1 MNRKEVF
8 EIKSR
13 LKKTGCTFT
22 KLCGCYVNAER
33 EIVLRLNETFL
44 NLEEEEFYK
53 YLDIAKKTLSGTLG
67 NNLLELAFPLEEE
80 KTGGKQQFL
89 MGLRESKLKNEEL
102 LETFYQLI
110 IDSYDYAGNYLI
122 LIFHDAYDV
131 MAKTSDN
138 RRLDES
144 EEVYEYLLAAICPV
158 ALTKPGLGYLE
169 DENKIGPR
177 RRDWVVTAPENGFIF
192 PAFTDRSTDIHS
204 VMFYEKNPIEPHKE
218 LMEFVLGCP
227 VKVTAAEKK
236 NIFQNIIKNSVADS
250 EKSTRIFSDIQE
262 SLGQLAEE
270 QAAVSD
276 SSEEPVILTNETVQ
290 EILSDN
296 GLPEELISKIETAYT
311 ESFSEEPP
319 AVEHLLDK
327 KVLAE
332 NEKRKVEKALA
343 EKVQQLQEKLEEAT
357 NAKQFHS
364 RGAELR
370 PAETEPGQEDDDIY
384 PFETSLDTGSMN
396 ENSINQD
403 IQDVT
408 LNDNS
413 IDENNDELNR
423 IDENNPR
430 GNYDIV
436 LQVKPEK
443 KNQIKAQFIDGKK
456 YIMIPVE
463 EDEQAN
469 VNGERIG

>member
-33 EIVLRLNETFL
+33 EIELRLNETFL
-44 NLEEEEFYK
+44 ILEEEEFYK
-53 YLDIAKKTLSGTLG
+53 YLEIAKKTLSGTLG

-131 MAKTSDN
+131 MTKTSDN

-177 RRDWVVTAPENGFIF
+177 RRDWVVGAPENGFIF

-218 LMEFVLGCP
+218 LMELVLGCP

-270 QAAVSD
+270 QAAVTD

-290 EILSDN
+290 EILSDS

-311 ESFSEEPP
+311 ENFSEEPP

-332 NEKRKVEKALA
+332 NEKRKVEKALV

-357 NAKQFHS
+357 NARQTRLRGEGDTRLAEEAVLGDNTGDNYETGLVAGIINEDGNNQEINLNDHS
-364 RGAELR
+364 
-370 PAETEPGQEDDDIY
+370 I
-384 PFETSLDTGSMN
+384 N
-396 ENSINQD
+396 ENSVEIER
-403 IQDVT
+403 T
-408 LNDNS
+408 
-413 IDENNDELNR
+413 DENNSRE
-423 IDENNPR
+423 
-430 GNYDIV
+430 NYDIV

-443 KNQIKAQFIDGKK
+443 KSQIKAQVIDGKK

-469 VNGERIG
+469 VNGERLG

>member
-13 LKKTGCTFT
+13 LKKSGCTFT
-22 KLCGCYVNAER
+22 KLSGCYVNAER

-53 YLDIAKKTLSGTLG
+53 YLEIAKKTLSGTLG

-89 MGLRESKLKNEEL
+89 LGLRESKLKNEEL

-131 MAKTSDN
+131 MTKTSDN

-158 ALTKPGLGYLE
+158 ALSKPGLGYLE

-177 RRDWVVTAPENGFIF
+177 RRDWVVRAPENGFIF

-218 LMEFVLGCP
+218 LMELVLGCP

-250 EKSTRIFSDIQE
+250 EKSTRIFSDIQD

-290 EILSDN
+290 EILSDS

-311 ESFSEEPP
+311 ENFSEEPP

-357 NAKQFHS
+357 NARQTRL
-364 RGAELR
+364 RGEGVTRLAE
-370 PAETEPGQEDDDIY
+370 ETVLGE
-384 PFETSLDTGSMN
+384 DTGDN
-396 ENSINQD
+396 YETGLDEDSINED
-403 IQDVT
+403 GKIQEINT
-408 LNDNS
+408 NDHS
-413 IDENNDELNR
+413 IDENSFEIER
-423 IDENNPR
+423 TDENNT
-430 GNYDIV
+430 GENYDIV

-443 KNQIKAQFIDGKK
+443 KSQIKAQVIDGKK

-469 VNGERIG
+469 VNGERLG

>member
-13 LKKTGCTFT
+13 LKKSGCTFT
-22 KLCGCYVNAER
+22 KLRGCYVNAER

-53 YLDIAKKTLSGTLG
+53 YLEIAKKTLSGTLG

-89 MGLRESKLKNEEL
+89 LGLRESKLKNDEL

-131 MAKTSDN
+131 MTKTSDN

-169 DENKIGPR
+169 DENKFGPR
-177 RRDWVVTAPENGFIF
+177 RRDWVVGAPENGFIF

-218 LMEFVLGCP
+218 LMELVLGCP

-290 EILSDN
+290 EILSDS

-311 ESFSEEPP
+311 ENFSEEPP

-357 NAKQFHS
+357 NTRQTRL
-364 RGAELR
+364 RGEGVTHLAE
-370 PAETEPGQEDDDIY
+370 ETVLGE
-384 PFETSLDTGSMN
+384 DTGDN
-396 ENSINQD
+396 YETGLDEDSINED
-403 IQDVT
+403 GKIQEINT
-408 LNDNS
+408 NDHS
-413 IDENNDELNR
+413 IDENSYEIER
-423 IDENNPR
+423 TDENNS
-430 GNYDIV
+430 GENYDIV

-443 KNQIKAQFIDGKK
+443 KSQIKAQVIDGKK

-469 VNGERIG
+469 VNGERLG

>member
-1 MNRKEVF
+1 MNKKEVF

-22 KLCGCYVNAER
+22 KMCGCYVNSEK
-33 EIVLRLNETFL
+33 EIVLKLNETFL

-80 KTGGKQQFL
+80 KPGGKQQFL

-122 LIFHDAYDV
+122 LVFHDAYDV
-131 MAKTSDN
+131 LTKTSDN

-144 EEVYEYLLAAICPV
+144 EEVYEYMIAAICPV

-169 DENKIGPR
+169 EENKIGPR
-177 RRDWVVTAPENGFIF
+177 RRDWVVGAPENGFIF
-192 PAFTDRSTDIHS
+192 PAFSDRSTDIHS

-218 LMEFVLGCP
+218 LMELVLGCP
-227 VKVTAAEKK
+227 VKATAAEKK
-236 NIFQNIIKNSVADS
+236 NIFQHIIKSSVADS

-270 QAAVSD
+270 QAAALEVSED
-276 SSEEPVILTNETVQ
+276 PVILTNETVQ
-290 EILSDN
+290 EILVET
-296 GLPEELISKIETAYT
+296 GLPEEIISKIETAYT
-311 ESFSEEPP
+311 ENFSEEPP
-319 AVEHLLDK
+319 AVEHLIDK

-343 EKVQQLQEKLEEAT
+343 EKVQELQGKLEEVTKGAGT
-357 NAKQFHS
+357 FHS
-364 RGAELR
+364 NDNL
-370 PAETEPGQEDDDIY
+370 DIQ
-384 PFETSLDTGSMN
+384 PEEVSGSGYENNMKGDNSNDNNMN
-396 ENSINQD
+396 EN
-403 IQDVT
+403 V
-408 LNDNS
+408 
-413 IDENNDELNR
+413 IDENIPN
-423 IDENNPR
+423 ENNTK
-430 GNYDIV
+430 GSYDIV

-443 KNQIKAQFIDGKK
+443 KNQIISQIIDGKK
-456 YIMIPVE
+456 YIMIPME

-469 VNGERIG
+469 VNGERIS

>member
-53 YLDIAKKTLSGTLG
+53 YLEIAKKTLSGTLG

-131 MAKTSDN
+131 MTKTSDN

-177 RRDWVVTAPENGFIF
+177 RRDWVVGAPENGFIF

-218 LMEFVLGCP
+218 LMELVLGCP

-270 QAAVSD
+270 QAAVTD

-290 EILSDN
+290 EILSDS

-311 ESFSEEPP
+311 ENFSEEPP

-332 NEKRKVEKALA
+332 NEKRKVEKALV

-357 NAKQFHS
+357 NARQTRLRGEGDTRLAEEAVLGDNTGDNYETGLVAGIINEDGNNQEINLNDHS
-364 RGAELR
+364 
-370 PAETEPGQEDDDIY
+370 I
-384 PFETSLDTGSMN
+384 N
-396 ENSINQD
+396 ENSVEIER
-403 IQDVT
+403 T
-408 LNDNS
+408 
-413 IDENNDELNR
+413 DENNSRE
-423 IDENNPR
+423 
-430 GNYDIV
+430 NYDIV

-443 KNQIKAQFIDGKK
+443 KSQIKAQVIDGKK

-469 VNGERIG
+469 VNGERLG

>member
-22 KLCGCYVNAER
+22 KMCGCYVNSEK
-33 EIVLRLNETFL
+33 EIVLKLNETFL

-67 NNLLELAFPLEEE
+67 NNLLELEFPLEEE
-80 KTGGKQQFL
+80 KPGGKQQFL

-102 LETFYQLI
+102 LENFYQLI

-122 LIFHDAYDV
+122 LVFHDAYDV
-131 MAKTSDN
+131 LTKTTDN

-144 EEVYEYLLAAICPV
+144 EEVYEYLIAAICPV

-177 RRDWVVTAPENGFIF
+177 KRDWVVGAPENGFIF

-204 VMFYEKNPIEPHKE
+204 VMFYTKNALEPHKE
-218 LMEFVLGCP
+218 LMELVLGCQ
-227 VKVTAAEKK
+227 VKATAAEQK
-236 NIFQNIIKNSVADS
+236 NIFQNIIKNSVGDS
-250 EKSTRIFSDIQE
+250 EKSSRIFSDIQE
-262 SLGQLAEE
+262 SLGQISEE

-276 SSEEPVILTNETVQ
+276 SPEEPVILTNETVQ
-290 EILSDN
+290 EILALN
-296 GLPEELISKIETAYT
+296 GLPEEIISKIETAYT
-311 ESFSEEPP
+311 ENFSEEPP
-319 AVEHLLDK
+319 AVDHLIDK
-327 KVLAE
+327 KILAE

-343 EKVQQLQEKLEEAT
+343 EKVQKLQKELKEAI
-357 NAKQFHS
+357 K
-364 RGAELR
+364 GA
-370 PAETEPGQEDDDIY
+370 G
-384 PFETSLDTGSMN
+384 TSPSHGELDTQSEEVPDSGYENNVNDNNTNESIKNENNMN
-396 ENSINQD
+396 ENIMM
-403 IQDVT
+403 
-408 LNDNS
+408 
-413 IDENNDELNR
+413 ENNT
-423 IDENNPR
+423 R

-443 KNQIKAQFIDGKK
+443 MNQIISQIIDGKK
-456 YIMIPVE
+456 YIMIPME
-463 EDEQAN
+463 EDEQVN
-469 VNGERIG
+469 VNGKKIS

>member
-13 LKKTGCTFT
+13 LKKSGCTFT
-22 KLCGCYVNAER
+22 KLRGCYVNAER

-44 NLEEEEFYK
+44 NLEEDEFYK
-53 YLDIAKKTLSGTLG
+53 YLEIAKKTLSGTLG

-177 RRDWVVTAPENGFIF
+177 RRDWVVGAPENGFIF
-192 PAFTDRSTDIHS
+192 PAFTERSTDIHS
-204 VMFYEKNPIEPHKE
+204 VMFYERNPIEPHKE
-218 LMEFVLGCP
+218 LMELVLGCP

-276 SSEEPVILTNETVQ
+276 SSEEPVILTHETVQ
-290 EILSDN
+290 EILSDS

-311 ESFSEEPP
+311 ENFSEEPP

-357 NAKQFHS
+357 NARQT
-364 RGAELR
+364 RLGGEGDTRLTEEAVLGDNTGDNY
-370 PAETEPGQEDDDIY
+370 ETGLDED
-384 PFETSLDTGSMN
+384 
-396 ENSINQD
+396 SINE
-403 IQDVT
+403 DVKNQEIN
-408 LNDNS
+408 LIDHSIDDNS
-413 IDENNDELNR
+413 VEIERTDENNSGE
-423 IDENNPR
+423 
-430 GNYDIV
+430 NYDIV

-443 KNQIKAQFIDGKK
+443 KSQIKAQVIDGKK

-469 VNGERIG
+469 VNGERLG